1 MSSTKNAGHFQL
13 FSLSRFNAAFAQ
25 VIIVAS
31 IWIIASCGLAQ
42 ARSIKLTRNFQPGS
56 AVAFERA
63 LTADIDTVILNVS
76 GGYLNEGMEIG
87 RIIRA
92 RRLRTVVPKNASCL
106 SACAEAFLG
115 GVGQTIEGVVAFHV
129 PRVQRL
135 GSRSEA
141 FDSGMVGGTLT
152 AIYRHDMG
160 YGFGLTEAIMKWTSE
175 NRLLSFDNSVE
186 LNSYRNGNAMA
197 LLPRLMEYRP

>member
-1 MSSTKNAGHFQL
+1 MCSKRNAGHIHL
-13 FSLSRFNAAFAQ
+13 LNLSRFNATFAQ
-25 VIIVAS
+25 VIILTF
-31 IWIIASCGLAQ
+31 IWIIASSGLAQ

-56 AVAFERA
+56 AAAFERA

-92 RRLRTVVPKNASCL
+92 RKLRTVVPKSASCL

-115 GVGQTIEGVVAFHV
+115 GVGQKIEGVVAFHV
-129 PRVQRL
+129 PRAQRL

-141 FDSGMVGGTLT
+141 FDSGIVGGTLT

-160 YGFGLTEAIMKWTSE
+160 YGFGLTEAIMKWTNE
-175 NRLLSFDNSVE
+175 NRLLSFDNIVE
-186 LNSYRNGNAMA
+186 LNSYRNGNTMA
-197 LLPRLMEYRP
+197 QLPSLMEYRP